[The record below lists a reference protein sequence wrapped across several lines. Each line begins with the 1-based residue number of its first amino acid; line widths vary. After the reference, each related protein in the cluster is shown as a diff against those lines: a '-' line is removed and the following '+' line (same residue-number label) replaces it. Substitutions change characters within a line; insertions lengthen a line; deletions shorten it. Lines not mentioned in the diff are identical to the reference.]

1 MSQKYKYPRT
11 YHVPWSPGTTS
22 DDRLLKSVDQFVGKC
37 VVVTEKMDGENTT
50 MSKDYVHARSLDS
63 MYHPSRD
70 HVSTSSHWLEQEV
83 VVNGCK
89 PSTPKT

>member
-22 DDRLLKSVDQFVGKC
+22 DDRLLKSVDQFVGKR

-50 MSKDYVHARSLDS
+50 MRIPCIIHQETTFVPFVEISL
-63 MYHPSRD
+63 
-70 HVSTSSHWLEQEV
+70 T
-83 VVNGCK
+83 
-89 PSTPKT
+89 